1 MFLYYFFLKKF
12 CKRMITNSK
21 NLQKI
26 FLACLGLFVGTAF
39 CMKWMEDDLVQNGQK
54 FSVIGLEITYSKE
67 KVAAILS
74 GLNDHVKT
82 ILRYHLSFDFVFM
95 LGVYPGI
102 ATLCL
107 MARNRSAS
115 ASLRKILSVFAAA
128 QLIAWGCD
136 ILENYCLL
144 KWINKPSIGNEFI
157 LYHFIVAVKWIIAL
171 VGALL
176 GIVLTVRRTRIVNK
190 S

>member
-1 MFLYYFFLKKF
+1 
-12 CKRMITNSK
+12 MITKSK
-21 NLQKI
+21 NLQKV
-26 FLACLGLFVGTAF
+26 FLACLGLFVATAF
-39 CMKWMEDDLVQNGQK
+39 CMKWMEGDLIQNGEK

-67 KVAAILS
+67 KVTAILS
-74 GLNDHVKT
+74 GLTDHVKT

-107 MARNRSAS
+107 MAKEHYTGT
-115 ASLRKILSVFAAA
+115 SLKKVLSVFAAL

-144 KWINKPSIGNEFI
+144 KWINRPVIGNEFI
-157 LYHFIVAVKWIIAL
+157 LYHFLVAVKWIIAL
-171 VGALL
+171 GGALL
-176 GIVLTVRRTRIVNK
+176 GIILTVKRIRIVQKN
-190 S
+190 